1 MKFYKNLIFIIFIS
15 VFSFSIIAAESDN
28 VSTDSADFNTGNY
41 EDEIFDPLEPVNRAI
56 FSFNNFADKIILEPA
71 AKGYKKLPSP
81 IQSGIGNFLNNLKLP
96 LVVVNQI
103 LQGQGKNAA
112 ESSGRFIVNST
123 AGLFGLIDVA
133 EKIGLEQKQE
143 DFGQTLAVWG
153 VPEGPYIMLPLLG
166 PSTLRDTASRPVS
179 SFLSVTF
186 HMTDTDV
193 NIALK
198 SVDALETRERLLD
211 VESLMSGD
219 KYSFVRDAYMQS
231 MEYEIKDGIDVKDE
245 FVDDMDDFLI
255 DQ

>member
-1 MKFYKNLIFIIFIS
+1 MRIITLIFLFTS
-15 VFSFSIIAAESDN
+15 LN
-28 VSTDSADFNTGNY
+28 VHTEEVN
-41 EDEIFDPLEPVNRAI
+41 DPLEDLNRKTYEFNEKLDSTILKPTAELYSK
-56 FSFNNFADKIILEPA
+56 FPPKVKQGVTNFFNNLEEIDTSVNQLLQGKP
-71 AKGYKKLPSP
+71 KKSLNDFTRFVINST
-81 IQSGIGNFLNNLKLP
+81 IGIG
-96 LVVVNQI
+96 
-103 LQGQGKNAA
+103 
-112 ESSGRFIVNST
+112 
-123 AGLFGLIDVA
+123 GLFDVA
-133 EKIGLEQKQE
+133 SKMGLERHEE

-153 VPEGPYIMLPLLG
+153 VPEGPYIMLPFLG

-231 MEYEIKDGIDVKDE
+231 MEYEIKDGIDVEDE
-245 FVDDMDDFLI
+245 FVDDMEDFLI

>member
-1 MKFYKNLIFIIFIS
+1 MRIITLIILFTS
-15 VFSFSIIAAESDN
+15 LN
-28 VSTDSADFNTGNY
+28 VNTEEVN
-41 EDEIFDPLEPVNRAI
+41 DPLEDLNRKTYEFNEKLDSTILKPTAELYSK
-56 FSFNNFADKIILEPA
+56 FPPKVKQGVTNFFNNLEEIDTSVNQLLQGKP
-71 AKGYKKLPSP
+71 KKSLNDLTRFVINST
-81 IQSGIGNFLNNLKLP
+81 IGIG
-96 LVVVNQI
+96 
-103 LQGQGKNAA
+103 
-112 ESSGRFIVNST
+112 
-123 AGLFGLIDVA
+123 GLFDVA
-133 EKIGLEQKQE
+133 SKMGLERHEE

-153 VPEGPYIMLPLLG
+153 VPEGPYIMLPFLG

-231 MEYEIKDGIDVKDE
+231 MEYEVKDGIDVEDE
-245 FVDDMDDFLI
+245 FVDDMEDFLI